1 MTTKLMR
8 SDLLTAA
15 YRATRA
21 RVFCR
26 RVCKWHLYS
35 TGVFW
40 SVLLLLLLRRLCL
53 APARW
58 ALLRLLA
65 PVPRLPLQVLF
76 LLRMRLCPASRSGFL
91 PLSEPF
97 GVWWCCAAAPTEG
110 CFCLRLLVEFL
121 SASSFCRS
129 FSFFSLACSS
139 IARRP

>member
-1 MTTKLMR
+1 MLLM
-8 SDLLTAA
+8 
-15 YRATRA
+15 
-21 RVFCR
+21 
-26 RVCKWHLYS
+26 
-35 TGVFW
+35 
-40 SVLLLLLLRRLCL
+40 LLLRRLCL

-65 PVPRLPLQVLF
+65 RLPLQVLF
-76 LLRMRLCPASRSGFL
+76 LLRMRLCPASRSGLL

-121 SASSFCRS
+121 SASFCRS
-129 FSFFSLACSS
+129 FSFSLAYSS

>member
-1 MTTKLMR
+1 M
-8 SDLLTAA
+8 
-15 YRATRA
+15 
-21 RVFCR
+21 
-26 RVCKWHLYS
+26 
-35 TGVFW
+35 
-40 SVLLLLLLRRLCL
+40 LLLLLLRRLCL

-58 ALLRLLA
+58 TILRLLA

-76 LLRMRLCPASRSGFL
+76 LLRMRLCPASRLGVFPL
-91 PLSEPF
+91 PEPF
-97 GVWWCCAAAPTEG
+97 VVWWCCAAAPTEG